1 MSASRTTNGSESRV
15 TTLAVPVDPDPGFDD
30 SALRADIR
38 HLGHLLGDTL
48 ARQEGPDL
56 LALVESVRALSRD
69 DPAAAARLLAQ
80 VDVHTAGL
88 LVRAFATYF
97 HLANVTEQVHRGR
110 ALARARRERG
120 GHLARAAAAV
130 RAAGIPQDEISAAV
144 SRLAVRPVFT
154 AHPTEAARRTT
165 LAKLGRV
172 ATLLDTEPGP
182 RRDRRLAEVVELLW
196 QSDDLRVAR
205 PDVLDEARNAVYYL
219 EELARGAVPE
229 VLEELAETVAALGAE
244 LPPTARPLSF
254 GTWIGGDR
262 DGNPNVTPQIS
273 LAVLELQHD
282 HAIRVALAAVDE
294 LRQELSSSTRLVSV
308 SQTLTA
314 SLEKDLGALPEVER
328 RYLRLNAEEPYRLK
342 ATCIQHKLLNTR
354 VRLAEGRRHTP
365 DRDYADSGGLL
376 ADLCLLRDSLL
387 EHRGSYIAHGRLE
400 RSIRTL
406 SAFGLQLAA
415 MDVREHADAHHAAVA
430 TLFDRLDEPGTAYLE
445 LPREERLALLRR
457 ELAGRRPLA
466 ATPPPLPAEQ
476 LRTFQVFSTI
486 LEAQARFGPACAD
499 TYIVSMTRGA
509 DDVLAAV
516 LLAREAR
523 LVDPQAGIACLGF
536 VPLLETVAE
545 LRSADQVLE
554 DLLADPTYRRL
565 VSLRGDVQEVML
577 GYSDSNKDAG
587 IATAQWEIQQAQ
599 RRLRTVAARHGV
611 RLVLFHGRGGTV
623 GRGGGPTRDA
633 ILALPWGTLDGA
645 VKLTEQGEVISDKYA
660 LPALARENLEL
671 TLAGALEATLLHTR
685 PRYVD
690 TIQDR
695 FDSTMELI
703 SAAAYTA
710 YRQLIDHPDLAGY
723 FLASTPTDQLGALQL
738 GSRPS
743 RRPDSGG
750 GLDGLRAIPWVF
762 GWTQSRQIVPGWYGV
777 GAGLEAAY
785 EAGLGDVVAEM
796 FQQWHFFR
804 TFVSNVEMTL
814 VKTDLNVARRYVE
827 SLVPAELRAPF
838 DLIGQEYARTVAH
851 LLTVTGENGLL
862 GAAAPLRRTLDVRD
876 AYLAPLHDLQIALL
890 ARVRASSDPQDE
902 LRRALLLSVNGIAA
916 GLRNTG

>member
-1 MSASRTTNGSESRV
+1 MTIPANPTEPEPT
-15 TTLAVPVDPDPGFDD
+15 FDD
-30 SALRADIR
+30 AALRADIR
-38 HLGHLLGDTL
+38 YLGHLLGDTL
-48 ARQEGPDL
+48 TRQEGPDL

-69 DPAAAARLLAQ
+69 DPGAAARLLAQ
-80 VDVHTAGL
+80 VDVPTAGL

-110 ALARARRERG
+110 ELARIRRERG
-120 GHLARAAAAV
+120 GWLTRAAASV
-130 RAAGIPQDEISAAV
+130 RAAGLSPAEIDAGVA
-144 SRLAVRPVFT
+144 RLAVRPVFT

-172 ATLLDTEPGP
+172 ATLLDEEPGP
-182 RRDRRLAEVVELLW
+182 RRDRRIAEVVELLW

-219 EELARGAVPE
+219 EALAREAVPE
-229 VLEELAETVAALGAE
+229 VLEELADVLAGLGTQ

-262 DGNPNVTPQIS
+262 DGNPNVTPEIS
-273 LAVLELQHD
+273 LLVLELQHE
-282 HAIRVALAAVDE
+282 HAIRVAMDAVDE
-294 LRQELSSSTRLVSV
+294 LRQELSSSTRLVGV
-308 SQTLTA
+308 SGELTA
-314 SLEKDLGALPEVER
+314 SLEADLTALPEVER

-342 ATCIQHKLLNTR
+342 ATCIQHKLVNTR
-354 VRLAEGRRHTP
+354 SRLAQGRPHVP
-365 DRDYADSGGLL
+365 GRDYTDASGLL
-376 ADLCLLRDSLL
+376 TDLCLLHDSLL
-387 EHRGSYIAHGRLE
+387 AHRGSYIAHGRLE

-406 SAFGLQLAA
+406 SAFGLALAA
-415 MDVREHADAHHAAVA
+415 MDTREHADAHHATVA
-430 TLFDRLDEPGTAYLE
+430 ALFDRVGEAGTRYLDLS
-445 LPREERLALLRR
+445 RDERLDLLRR

-466 ATPPPLPAEQ
+466 PSPPPLSGDELA
-476 LRTFQVFSTI
+476 TFRVFTAI
-486 LEAQARFGPACAD
+486 GKAQDRFGQDCAA

-516 LLAREAR
+516 LIAREAG
-523 LVDPQAGIACLGF
+523 LVDLAGGVARLGF

-545 LRSADQVLE
+545 LRAADRVLE
-554 DLLADPTYRRL
+554 DLLSDPSYRSL
-565 VSLRGDVQEVML
+565 VGLRGDVQEVML

-587 IATAQWEIQQAQ
+587 ITTAQWEIQQAQ
-599 RRLRTVAARHGV
+599 RRLRTVALRHGV

-660 LPALARENLEL
+660 LAALARENLEL
-671 TLAGALEATLLHTR
+671 TLAGALEATLLHTK
-685 PRYVD
+685 PRFGDEVLR
-690 TIQDR
+690 R
-695 FDSTMELI
+695 FDAAMELM
-703 SAAAYTA
+703 SAAAYTG
-710 YRQLIDHPDLAGY
+710 YRELIDHPDLTEY

-750 GLDGLRAIPWVF
+750 GLQGLRAIPWVF

-777 GAGLEAAY
+777 GTGLEAAFD
-785 EAGLGDVVAEM
+785 AGLGEIVAEM
-796 FQQWHFFR
+796 FAEWNFFR

-814 VKTDLNVARRYVE
+814 VKTDLRVARRYVE
-827 SLVPAELRAPF
+827 SLVPPQRRSPF
-838 DLIGQEYARTVAH
+838 DLVESEYERTVRH
-851 LLTVTGENGLL
+851 VLKVTGESGLL
-862 GAAAPLRRTLDVRD
+862 GAATPLRRTLDVRD

-890 ARVRASSDPQDE
+890 QRVRASSDPQDE